1 MATPR
6 RELFKAVEVCEVAEV
21 QPYVL
26 RSWEAEFPQLGQA
39 PANGGPRVYRRED
52 LEMVLRIKSLVFGE
66 GLTLAGAR
74 RRLDEAAD
82 ASDRPTV
89 LVEEVLGA
97 RARERVRAVR
107 DGLRS
112 ILQMLS
118 SDGTQPELILAAPD
132 AAAKRGGGKAA
143 RRRSA

>member
-1 MATPR
+1 MATPN
-6 RELFKAVEVCEVAEV
+6 RELFKAVEVCELAEV

-39 PANGGPRVYRRED
+39 PTSGGPRVYRRED

-74 RRLDEAAD
+74 RRLDEAD
-82 ASDRPTV
+82 DGSKRPTV
-89 LVEEVLGA
+89 LVEEVLGE

-107 DGLRS
+107 DGLRG

-118 SDGTQPELILAAPD
+118 SEATQRELVLAVPAQS
-132 AAAKRGGGKAA
+132 AKRGNKGA
-143 RRRSA
+143 RRESA

>member
-1 MATPR
+1 MATPN
-6 RELFKAVEVCEVAEV
+6 RELFKAVEVCELAEV

-39 PANGGPRVYRRED
+39 PTSGGPRVYRRED

-74 RRLDEAAD
+74 RRLDEAD
-82 ASDRPTV
+82 DGSKRPTV
-89 LVEEVLGA
+89 LVEEVLGE

-107 DGLRS
+107 DGLRG

-118 SDGTQPELILAAPD
+118 SEATQREFVLAGPAQS
-132 AAAKRGGGKAA
+132 AKRGNKGA
-143 RRRSA
+143 RRESA